1 MYRFLISG
9 KWLGW
14 FLLVCLLAGVCGWL
28 GDWQMDR
35 RDAVRADT
43 AVVEGN
49 YDADPVPY
57 SEVKQHFTEYDSS
70 VEWLPVEMTGTY
82 DIDNQR
88 IVRNRPLNGRPGYEV
103 VVPLRMA
110 DGTAVAVN
118 RGWLPIGND
127 EAGRPDAIP
136 APPAG
141 EVTVVAR
148 IRPGEPT
155 LDRSAPEG
163 QLPSIDLGAYQ
174 EELDYPLE
182 QGSYGAMAQE
192 DPAPAEVPEALGKPE
207 VDEGLHLSY
216 GLQWYAFGLL
226 MFVGLGYAA
235 RQEALGRSG
244 YVDEDDD
251 DDDDGTFAA
260 NPQPVKRAP
269 RRKRG
274 PTGEEEEDALLDA
287 QGF

>member
-1 MYRFLISG
+1 MYRFLLSSR
-9 KWLGW
+9 WLGW

-28 GDWQMDR
+28 GNWQMER
-35 RDAVRADT
+35 RSAVLADT

-49 YDADPVPY
+49 YDAEPVPY
-57 SEVKQHFTEYDSS
+57 AEAKQRFADYDPSA
-70 VEWLPVEMTGTY
+70 EWLPVRMTGTY
-82 DIDNQR
+82 DTANQR
-88 IVRNRPLNGRPGYEV
+88 IVRNRPLNGQPGYEV

-110 DGTAVAVN
+110 DGSAVAIN

-127 EAGRPDAIP
+127 EAGRPDTIP

-148 IRPGEPT
+148 VRPGEPT
-155 LDRSAPEG
+155 LDRGAPEG

-174 EELDYPLE
+174 QELDYPLE
-182 QGSYGAMAQE
+182 QGSYGVMAQE
-192 DPAPAEVPEALGKPE
+192 DPAPAEVPEAVGKPE
-207 VDEGLHLSY
+207 LDEGLHLSY
-216 GLQWYAFGLL
+216 GLQWYAFGAL

-251 DDDDGTFAA
+251 DDGMFAA
-260 NPQPVKRAP
+260 NPLPVKRAP
-269 RRKRG
+269 RRKRRG